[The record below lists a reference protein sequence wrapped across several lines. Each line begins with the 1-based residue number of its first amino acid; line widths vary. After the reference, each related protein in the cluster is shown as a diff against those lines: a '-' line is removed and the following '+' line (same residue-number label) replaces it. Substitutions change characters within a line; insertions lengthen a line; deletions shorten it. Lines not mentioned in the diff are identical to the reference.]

1 MYLCP
6 PDDVLSL
13 KGNWADD
20 DHVVLNLIIAPNY
33 NGAKNKTKNE
43 VDEVVNGFWVNRL
56 HKESMFN
63 QSITTGN
70 PIESTYPWMG
80 MSQIE
85 VGYKHHGDYTV

>member
-43 VDEVVNGFWVNRL
+43 VD
-56 HKESMFN
+56 
-63 QSITTGN
+63 
-70 PIESTYPWMG
+70 
-80 MSQIE
+80 
-85 VGYKHHGDYTV
+85 